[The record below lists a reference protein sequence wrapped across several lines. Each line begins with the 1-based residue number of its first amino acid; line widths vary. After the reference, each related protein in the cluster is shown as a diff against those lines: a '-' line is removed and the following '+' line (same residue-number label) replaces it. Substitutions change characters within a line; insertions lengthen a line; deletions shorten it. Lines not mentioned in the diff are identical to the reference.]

1 MVYLDGGKTEGS
13 DVSEVLNTYKQLD
26 LHNSYDGRKIEFKYF
41 DVELKKKQTI
51 HIFWKC
57 PELIKK
63 LTIIGCKHHG
73 ALPNDYGTRDYKTA
87 SDEYRQTIDAFEGEK
102 DYADT
107 HNNVEFYSTSKILML
122 GVGE

>member
-1 MVYLDGGKTEGS
+1 MIQKMKKLTFLITSKEYEKFIS
-13 DVSEVLNTYKQLD
+13 DIRNLGV
-26 LHNSYDGRKIEFKYF
+26 
-41 DVELKKKQTI
+41 I
-51 HIFWKC
+51 HIDQLQEGATS

-87 SDEYRQTIDAFEGEK
+87 SDEYRQTVDAFEGEK